1 MSRNIYKFKGSIKLK
16 IKLDTVNDASMISTL
31 ANKYKECDIDCK
43 CGRYIIDLKS
53 IMGILSLGLPKTV
66 EVIIQS
72 DDDKLID
79 RIKKDLH
86 KWEVV

>member
-1 MSRNIYKFKGSIKLK
+1 ME
-16 IKLDTVNDASMISTL
+16 IKLDTVKDASMVSTL

-43 CGRYIIDLKS
+43 CERYIIDLKS